1 MRLTLLLCLIV
12 SALAAETVKPPYF
25 GIHVIDEA
33 TGRGI
38 PLIEMRTV
46 NDAL

>member
-12 SALAAETVKPPYF
+12 SAFAAQTVKPPYF
-25 GIHVIDEA
+25 GIHVVDEA
-33 TGRGI
+33 TGNGI
-38 PLIEMRTV
+38 PLIELRTV